1 MGDHRSERV
10 TTAEPPP
17 RFGFVLSGGGA
28 YAAYEVG
35 VMRALTTGASPATAF
50 EPIDAEVVTG
60 TSGGSVN
67 AAIFATAGWGEADA
81 ALDYLERAWIERLAD
96 QPRACGGNVLRL
108 RANPLNLLDAACL
121 RGDAG
126 FYSGFLEDLAYLAQ
140 EGVARGSGLL
150 RSPGGLR
157 QRAIEAFDLGT
168 LITGDPLRQALLD
181 IVDFERVRH
190 SPRDLRIAATNWRTG
205 ELRVFRNEDMNDG
218 TGLNALLAS
227 TAIPGIFPSVEID
240 RDPYV
245 DGGVVMSTPLRPA
258 IQAGATDLHV
268 VYMDPDVQ
276 HIPLPRLRN
285 TLNTLYRMLVISFGV
300 TVSRDIRTAAA
311 INRRLR
317 SGRDAASTGLSGEPR
332 ERRYRPLTVH
342 RYHPTEDLGGTFRWL
357 EFDRDH
363 IVRLIQRG
371 YEDTRVHDCR
381 ANRCVIEGQEDEVS
395 RAESAEWVRRD
406 A

>member
-1 MGDHRSERV
+1 V
-10 TTAEPPP
+10 TLEEAPR

-35 VMRALTTGASPATAF
+35 VMHALVTGASPATSF
-50 EPIDAEVVTG
+50 QPIDAEVVTG

-67 AAIFATAGWGEADA
+67 AAIFATAGWGEAEA

-96 QPRACGGNVLRL
+96 QPGACGGNVLRL
-108 RANPLNLLDAACL
+108 RANPFNLLDPSCL
-121 RGDAG
+121 GSTG
-126 FYSGFLEDLAYLAQ
+126 FYTGFVEDLAYIAQ
-140 EGVARGSGLL
+140 ESVARGNGLV
-150 RSPGGLR
+150 RSSRGLR
-157 QRAIEAFDLGT
+157 QRAIEAFDLGA
-168 LITGDPLRQALLD
+168 LITGDPLRQALVD
-181 IVDFERVRH
+181 IVDFERVRR
-190 SPRDLRIAATNWRTG
+190 SPRDLRVAATNWRTG
-205 ELRVFRNEDMNDG
+205 ELRVFRNEDMTDG
-218 TGLNALLAS
+218 NGLNALLAS

-240 RDPYV
+240 NDPYV

-268 VYMDPDVQ
+268 IYMDPDVHQ
-276 HIPLPRLRN
+276 IPLPRLRN

-317 SGRDAASTGLSGEPR
+317 SCGGAAATSALSGEPR
-332 ERRYRPLTVH
+332 DRRYRPLTVH
-342 RYHPTEDLGGTFRWL
+342 RYHPTDDLGGTFRWL
-357 EFDRDH
+357 EFDREH
-363 IVRLIQRG
+363 IIRLIERG

-381 ANRCVIEGQEDEVS
+381 ANRCIIEGQEDEVS
-395 RAESAEWVRRD
+395 RAEAAEWVRRD